1 MSPLYWIALLLV
13 ALIGSWFAWRHVRLI
28 RRIRTLESSVRM
40 DGDRL
45 RHAPG
50 ELAGLSRSIGVLLDE
65 NAREHSVITAE
76 RDRLA
81 AVLDQLSDGVL
92 IADKHGVVQYS
103 NPAAA
108 EVFRSPD
115 PLGRSV
121 TEVLRNHT
129 LVDAWQRSRQRS
141 GLETESAEIPGQ
153 RQFLQLIVVP
163 DRHAGGS
170 LLLVQDL
177 TRMRRLETVR
187 QDFVSNIS
195 HELRTPLASLKALAE
210 TLDGG
215 ALQDPEA
222 APRFLK
228 RMVTE
233 VESLAQMAEELL
245 ELSAIESGKA
255 EVQLTVRDPRELLE
269 VGADRLR
276 MQAER
281 AGLALSV
288 QTGQALPQVR
298 VDPRRFDQVLANLIH
313 NAIKFTPPG
322 GKIVLSAEVV
332 RDDEAAAGSEAVQ
345 FSVTDTGQ
353 GISAEELP
361 RIFERFYRT
370 DRARRKGGTGL
381 GLSIAR
387 HIVEAHGGRIWA
399 ESTEGRGS
407 TFQFTVPALK

>member
-1 MSPLYWIALLLV
+1 
-13 ALIGSWFAWRHVRLI
+13 
-28 RRIRTLESSVRM
+28 
-40 DGDRL
+40 
-45 RHAPG
+45 
-50 ELAGLSRSIGVLLDE
+50 
-65 NAREHSVITAE
+65 
-76 RDRLA
+76 
-81 AVLDQLSDGVL
+81 
-92 IADKHGVVQYS
+92 
-103 NPAAA
+103 
-108 EVFRSPD
+108 
-115 PLGRSV
+115 
-121 TEVLRNHT
+121 
-129 LVDAWQRSRQRS
+129 
-141 GLETESAEIPGQ
+141 
-153 RQFLQLIVVP
+153 
-163 DRHAGGS
+163 
-170 LLLVQDL
+170 
-177 TRMRRLETVR
+177 MRRLETVR

-210 TLDGG
+210 TLDSG

-255 EVQLTVRDPRELLE
+255 EVQLTVRDPRELLD
-269 VGADRLR
+269 VGADRMR

-288 QTGQALPQVR
+288 QTDQALPQVR